1 MRGAGGSSDHRRKV
15 GKVGDVVDGPEGVLT
30 VEQYLSL
37 ASRLVDTL
45 ALDLPSF
52 LRSDCRPVN
61 LVVIRVMNTV
71 QGTRCHLTKDR
82 GGLPALSFQWE
93 GGAAG
98 QGPSLLVMADEYTS
112 ESMYVWLRRI
122 CLIGWV

>member
-15 GKVGDVVDGPEGVLT
+15 GKVGDVVDGPKGVLT

-93 GGAAG
+93 GGG
-98 QGPSLLVMADEYTS
+98 SRSGSLIVGHG
-112 ESMYVWLRRI
+112 R
-122 CLIGWV
+122 

>member
-52 LRSDCRPVN
+52 LRSDCRP
-61 LVVIRVMNTV
+61 
-71 QGTRCHLTKDR
+71 GTRCHLTKDR

-93 GGAAG
+93 GGG
-98 QGPSLLVMADEYTS
+98 SRSGSLIVGHG
-112 ESMYVWLRRI
+112 R
-122 CLIGWV
+122 

>member
-93 GGAAG
+93 GGG
-98 QGPSLLVMADEYTS
+98 QPVRVPHCWSWQMSIQVKVC
-112 ESMYVWLRRI
+112 MY
-122 CLIGWV
+122 G